1 MTVFYQ
7 REGSREV
14 HSFEAK
20 DDESIVVIV
29 ERAVGGHLKVEEVA
43 IFEEG
48 CETQLTDELLRDL
61 LSTKKHPRFHFHRCR
76 RVDAS
81 VTYNGRT
88 LTHNVA
94 PSTTLASV
102 KAWADKAFRIDPAH
116 AAEHVLQLHGTIDR
130 PTASTHVGALT
141 TGHLCAV
148 MFDLVPNERIQG

>member
-7 REGSREV
+7 LEGSREI
-14 HSFEAK
+14 HSLEAK
-20 DDESIVVIV
+20 DDESIILII

-48 CETQLTDELLRDL
+48 CETQLTEELLKAL
-61 LSTKKHPRFHFHRCR
+61 LSSKKHPRFHFHRCR

-88 LTHNVA
+88 LTHNVS
-94 PSTTLASV
+94 PSTTLALV
-102 KAWADKAFRIDPAH
+102 KDWADKAFHIDPVH

-130 PTASTHVGALT
+130 PMGTTHIGSLT
-141 TGHLCAV
+141 TGHVCAV